1 MSAEG
6 SAKNLSAF
14 VPRYMRD
21 PKVSIIIV
29 YLDSQT
35 TLLACLKS
43 CQTIQYRNYEIIV
56 VENGSRLALDPDAL
70 KDCAGRA
77 PSVIRSPV
85 NLGFAGGNNLG
96 IHAALAQG
104 ADYVLLLND
113 DTEVAPEF
121 LDVLVQAGEQ
131 DEHIGALGP
140 TIYYFDDPKRIWF
153 AGGRFDTRLCQVH
166 APRSGELDEGVQ
178 PDLIES
184 DWLTGCCLLMKRHA
198 LEKAG
203 PLDER
208 FFLYWED
215 TDWGLRLRACGLQ
228 NVVVPSAH
236 IWHKISLS
244 TGGTESV
251 LKAYHKTRSHLQFAQ
266 LHAPHALF
274 ALQWKLLRDIAWLL
288 LKSSR
293 ADRFRKARA
302 HWAAITDFYRR
313 STGKGPDWLWQQR

>member
-1 MSAEG
+1 MSD
-6 SAKNLSAF
+6 
-14 VPRYMRD
+14 PR
-21 PKVSIIIV
+21 VCIIILH
-29 YLDSQT
+29 LDSQAA
-35 TLLACLKS
+35 LLACLRS
-43 CQTIQYRNYEIIV
+43 CRAIQYKNYEIIV
-56 VENGSRLALDPDAL
+56 VENGSREALDLDAL

-121 LDVLVQAGEQ
+121 LDVLVGVGERS
-131 DEHIGALGP
+131 EHIGALGP

-153 AGGRFDTRLCQVH
+153 AGGRFDTRLCQVY
-166 APRSGELDEGVQ
+166 APRSGELDEGDQ

-184 DWLTGCCLLMKRHA
+184 DWLTGCCILIKRQA
-198 LEKAG
+198 FEKAG
-203 PLDER
+203 LLDER

-215 TDWGLRLRACGLQ
+215 TDWGLCLHRSGLQ
-228 NVVVPSAH
+228 NVAVPSAH

-244 TGGTESV
+244 AGGTDSV
-251 LKAYHKTRSHLQFAQ
+251 LKAYHKIRSHLLFAK
-266 LHAPHALF
+266 LHAPHAFLV
-274 ALQWKLLRDIAWLL
+274 LQWGIMRDIAWLL
-288 LKSSR
+288 VKSR
-293 ADRFRKARA
+293 QPDRVRKARA
-302 HWAAITDFYRR
+302 YAAAIKDFYRR